1 MAVREANAAT
11 SVTRTGDIFHPD
23 CAAFAFDMIA
33 RANSNMPKEKRAGP
47 KPCSKNCVDPV
58 FPENVGF
65 ILD

>member
-33 RANSNMPKEKRAGP
+33 RANSNMPERKKSRA
-47 KPCSKNCVDPV
+47 KA
-58 FPENVGF
+58 
-65 ILD
+65 LL